1 VKTSLVDRLALR
13 GRLSRS
19 LRENPVVA
27 LVGPRQCGKTTL
39 AREIARDRGATFFD
53 LEDPVSLQRLAE
65 PKTALA
71 ALRGLIVID
80 EVQRR
85 PDLFPVLRVLADA
98 ARPGRR
104 FLILGSASPELLRQ
118 GSETL
123 AGRIAIIEM
132 AGFDLTEAGSGT
144 MHKLWSRGG
153 LPRSYLARS
162 DTASME
168 WRRDFIR
175 TFLERDMLQLG
186 LRIPPPA
193 LRRLWTMIAHYHG
206 QTWNASEIARALG
219 ESHMTVKRHLDA
231 LTGALVVRQLQ
242 PWFENLGKRQ
252 VKAPKVYVRDSG
264 LLHALLDLASP
275 AALHAH
281 PKVGASWE
289 GFAIEEL
296 IGVAGERNANYWRTQ
311 AGAELDLLLQMR
323 GRRIGVEVKYADA
336 PAMTRSM
343 HVSIESLKLD
353 RLYVVYPGEEAYTL
367 KKGVEVLPLPAA
379 RERLELLASRRS
391 ARRATVIRTKEIK

>member
-1 VKTSLVDRLALR
+1 MRGPGIERRALR
-13 GRLSRS
+13 GRVQRS
-19 LRENPVVA
+19 LRDNPVVA

-39 AREIARDRGATFFD
+39 AREIAGSRRGTYFD
-53 LEDPVSLQRLAE
+53 LEDPVSLQRLAQ

-71 ALRGLIVID
+71 SLGGLIVID

-85 PDLFPVLRVLADA
+85 PELFPVLRVLADA

-123 AGRIAIIEM
+123 AGRIAIVEM
-132 AGFDLTEAGSGT
+132 AGFDLAEAGSAALPR
-144 MHKLWSRGG
+144 LWWRGG
-153 LPRSYLARS
+153 FPRSFLARS
-162 DTASME
+162 NAASVA
-168 WRRDFIR
+168 WRQDFIR

-186 LRIPPPA
+186 VRIPPPA
-193 LRRLWTMIAHYHG
+193 LRRLWTMIAHWHG
-206 QTWNASEIARALG
+206 QIWNASEIGRSLG
-219 ESHMTVKRHLDA
+219 EAHVTVKRHLDA
-231 LTGALVVRQLQ
+231 LTGALMVRQLQ

-252 VKAPKVYVRDSG
+252 VKAPKVYVRDAG
-264 LLHALLDLASP
+264 LLHALLDLPSP
-275 AALHAH
+275 AALDAH

-289 GFAIEEL
+289 GFVLEEL
-296 IGVAGERNANYWRTQ
+296 IGLAGERNAYYWRTQ
-311 AGAELDLLLQMR
+311 AGAELDLLLLLR

-353 RLYVVYPGEEAYTL
+353 RLYVIYPGTEAYL
-367 KKGVEVLPLPAA
+367 LRPGVEVLPLPLA
-379 RERLELLASRRS
+379 RERLAG
-391 ARRATVIRTKEIK
+391 ARHRPWPRP